1 MQSVGRHGSQPAAT
15 AGGFQ
20 EDVLPLIIQEM
31 AYAHRVAATGREV
44 DAATFAPSQ
53 AERDAIEDILWSLRK
68 RQFASLA
75 EFRVFRCAPTC
86 ARPRRAIWAVR

>member
-1 MQSVGRHGSQPAAT
+1 
-15 AGGFQ
+15 
-20 EDVLPLIIQEM
+20 M

-44 DAATFAPSQ
+44 DAATFVPSQ
-53 AERDAIEDILWSLRK
+53 AERDAIEDILWPLRK

-75 EFRVFRCAPTC
+75 EFRAFSMRWCAPTC